1 MSFLC
6 PEKENRLT
14 DSLDYVI
21 IWVEVMYMFFS
32 KGKVVVDLVD
42 EHLKAVK
49 ICYETYINAMDA
61 FLDGCDRDELGSFYN
76 QLHKLETEA
85 DLIRHKIIKKM
96 LDGGL
101 LVDSR
106 KSLMHII
113 EGADTVADKSEEIIS
128 MLYLEHFE
136 TLGMMREPIK
146 RMNQITK
153 QQLDLLVEA
162 IEKIIYKYD
171 PDQLFETIRTIE
183 TLESDVDSIQDN
195 LMNQLFQDD
204 IELSLKLHYKQL
216 FDDISS
222 ISDLIED
229 ISDSIEIIMLTRK
242 V

>member
-1 MSFLC
+1 
-6 PEKENRLT
+6 
-14 DSLDYVI
+14 
-21 IWVEVMYMFFS
+21 MFFS

-42 EHLKAVK
+42 EHLRAVK
-49 ICYETYINAMDA
+49 NCYDTYVVAMEA
-61 FLDGCDRDELGSFYN
+61 FLDGCQREQLADYN
-76 QLHKLETEA
+76 HQLNQLETEA

-106 KSLMHII
+106 KSLMRII
-113 EGADTVADKSEEIIS
+113 EGADTVADKSEGIVN
-128 MLYLEHFE
+128 MVYQEHFE
-136 TLGMMREPIK
+136 VLSMMIDPIE
-146 RMNQITK
+146 RMNLITK
-153 QQLDLLVEA
+153 QQLDLLVDA

-183 TLESDVDSIQDN
+183 TLESDVDAIQSSLLD
-195 LMNQLFQDD
+195 QLFQSD
-204 IELSLKLHYKQL
+204 IELSVKLHYKQL
-216 FDDISS
+216 FNDISS

>member
-1 MSFLC
+1 M
-6 PEKENRLT
+6 
-14 DSLDYVI
+14 D
-21 IWVEVMYMFFS
+21 MFFS
-32 KGKVVVDLVD
+32 KGKVVVELVD
-42 EHLKAVK
+42 EHLRAVK
-49 ICYETYINAMDA
+49 VCFKTYIDAMDT
-61 FLDGCDRDELGSFYN
+61 FLDGCEHDELATYNN
-76 QLHKLETEA
+76 QLHQLETEA

-128 MLYLEHFE
+128 MVYLEHIKV
-136 TLGMMREPIK
+136 LPMMIDPIK

-183 TLESDVDSIQDN
+183 MLESDVDSIQNALLDK
-195 LMNQLFQDD
+195 LFQGD
-204 IELSLKLHYKQL
+204 IELALKLHYKQL